1 MIQEEFE
8 DIVFEFAK
16 KASRYED
23 VACIFLFG
31 SVAKGDTDRRSD
43 IDILVVFD
51 ADKEDID
58 AKNEVSDLALS
69 LEKKY
74 DRNVQVIFTNK
85 DFDGLDRYFLKEVV
99 HEGILLYAKHP
110 KIEVKNLEL
119 EPYRMILYD
128 LKKFDER
135 EKRRIRRLLYGHKT
149 RKEIKGKVYRS
160 EKKGLVQGL
169 DGKHIGRGVIVIPQT
184 KVQSLE
190 KELEKMKIDYR
201 RIDMWLAEDDKIK
214 IKI

>member
-85 DFDGLDRYFLKEVV
+85 DWS
-99 HEGILLYAKHP
+99 I
-110 KIEVKNLEL
+110 
-119 EPYRMILYD
+119 
-128 LKKFDER
+128 
-135 EKRRIRRLLYGHKT
+135 HK
-149 RKEIKGKVYRS
+149 
-160 EKKGLVQGL
+160 
-169 DGKHIGRGVIVIPQT
+169 
-184 KVQSLE
+184 
-190 KELEKMKIDYR
+190 
-201 RIDMWLAEDDKIK
+201 
-214 IKI
+214 